1 MMTSLMRATA
11 ALVFCAAAALPS
23 APAQAAPNASAQA
36 PAIVMYATQTCG
48 YCAKAR
54 QYFKARGLHW
64 DERDIEASAQ
74 AKQEWKALNGQG
86 TPLILI
92 GEEKVN
98 GFHQARLDT
107 LLAKYGK

>member
-1 MMTSLMRATA
+1 MVKRMLRVVALAVFGLA
-11 ALVFCAAAALPS
+11 AVGSGLAIAAS
-23 APAQAAPNASAQA
+23 KSPAGEPK
-36 PAIVMYATQTCG
+36 IVMYATQTCG

-54 QYFKARGLHW
+54 EYFKAHGVTW
-64 DERDIEASAQ
+64 DERDIETSAQ
-74 AKQEWKALNGQG
+74 AEQEWKALNGQG

-92 GEEKVN
+92 GEEKVS